1 MIHPTAI
8 IHPGAKLADGVSV
21 GPNSIIEGNVSIGE
35 GTKIGANVV
44 IEGWT
49 TLGEK
54 NEVYHHVVLGTPPQD
69 LKFKGEKSCCSIGA
83 HNVIRE
89 FVTINRGTA
98 KGGARTVIG
107 NNNLLMAYAHVAH
120 DSLIGDNVILSNA
133 ATLGGHVQIEDFV
146 VLSGLAG
153 IHHFVTIGKLTI
165 IGGCSKV
172 TADIPPFLM
181 ADGHPAKVHGLNV
194 IGLKRQGFSPKT
206 RQHLKKAY
214 HIIYLSGLN
223 TTQALKRIEREVEQT
238 PEIVYLTDF
247 IKRTLGGKSGRAK
260 QP

>member
-1 MIHPTAI
+1 M
-8 IHPGAKLADGVSV
+8 
-21 GPNSIIEGNVSIGE
+21 
-35 GTKIGANVV
+35 IGARN
-44 IEGWT
+44 I
-49 TLGEK
+49 
-54 NEVYHHVVLGTPPQD
+54 
-69 LKFKGEKSCCSIGA
+69 
-83 HNVIRE
+83 IRE

-98 KGGARTVIG
+98 NGGARTVIG

-133 ATLGGHVQIEDFV
+133 ATLGGHVRIEDFV
-146 VLSGLAG
+146 VLSGLVG

-165 IGGCSKV
+165 VGGCSKV
-172 TADIPPFLM
+172 TTDIPPFLM

-194 IGLKRQGFSPKT
+194 IGLKRQGFSMKI

-214 HIIYLSGLN
+214 HITYLSGLN
-223 TTQALKRIEREVEQT
+223 TTHALKRIEEEVEQT

-247 IKRTLGGKSGRAK
+247 IKNTLGGKSGRAK